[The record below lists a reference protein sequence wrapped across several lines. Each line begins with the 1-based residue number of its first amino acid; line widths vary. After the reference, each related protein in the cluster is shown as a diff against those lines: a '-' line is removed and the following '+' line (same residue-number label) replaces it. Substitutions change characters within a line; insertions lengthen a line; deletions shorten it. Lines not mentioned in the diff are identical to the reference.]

1 MIDADPNDSQQGT
14 EQSPENIE
22 ELHLEDASSEIDF
35 EEAFEAE
42 SVESESSDAEVGE
55 NTSDVVDDLPDDISA
70 EDVFVAEASA
80 RAQLQQQVSELKAQ
94 LEDRTGQFTRLT
106 ADFEN
111 FRKRTAS
118 ERESLELQVKCNTIV
133 TLLEVVDNFERARSQ
148 IKPQND
154 GEMAIHKSYQGVYKQ
169 LVEALKKLGVSP
181 MRCEGQE
188 FDPNLHEA
196 VMREPTD
203 QYPEG
208 TVIDEF
214 VRGYVL
220 GERVLR
226 HAMVK
231 VATPLDPS
239 SETHE
244 SSSEA

>member
-1 MIDADPNDSQQGT
+1 MMEADNNENQQPVGENVEST
-14 EQSPENIE
+14 GSENVSGNIE
-22 ELHLEDASSEIDF
+22 ELRAEDAAAEIDF
-35 EEAFEAE
+35 EQDFDSADTG
-42 SVESESSDAEVGE
+42 SVSGSE
-55 NTSDVVDDLPDDISA
+55 PDDISA
-70 EDVFVAEASA
+70 EDAFAAEAGA
-80 RAQLQQQVSELKAQ
+80 RVGLQKQVEDLQAQ
-94 LEDRTGQFTRLT
+94 LEDRTGQFTRLN
-106 ADFEN
+106 ADFDN
-111 FRKRTAS
+111 FRKRTAKQQ
-118 ERESLELQVKCNTIV
+118 EELEGKAKSNTIS

-169 LVEALKKLGVSP
+169 LVESFKKLGVSP
-181 MRCEGQE
+181 MRTEGQE

-208 TVIDEF
+208 TVIEEF

-239 SETHE
+239 SESGET
-244 SSSEA
+244 A